1 MFAFVSGLL
10 TSLSLI
16 IAIGAQNAFI
26 LRQAL
31 ARNHVFMMAIIAA
44 LADALLILVGVLGL
58 SVFIEGNRW
67 LLEVI
72 RWLGAGYLV
81 WFAIKSFRASMKS
94 ETMDAGAGQNL
105 SRKNILV
112 SLLGFT
118 FLNPHVYLDT
128 VIFVGSL
135 AQPWGDLRMNFAV
148 GAMTASFIWFFSL
161 AYGAKALSKFVTKPS
176 FWKVLDRAIG
186 ALMLFLAGSL
196 LFAQL

>member
-94 ETMDAGAGQNL
+94 ETMDAGAGQDL
-105 SRKNILV
+105 SRKTILV

>member
-10 TSLSLI
+10 TGLSLI

-94 ETMDAGAGQNL
+94 ETMDAGAGQDL
-105 SRKNILV
+105 SRKTILA

-135 AQPWGDLRMNFAV
+135 AQPWGDLRMYFAV